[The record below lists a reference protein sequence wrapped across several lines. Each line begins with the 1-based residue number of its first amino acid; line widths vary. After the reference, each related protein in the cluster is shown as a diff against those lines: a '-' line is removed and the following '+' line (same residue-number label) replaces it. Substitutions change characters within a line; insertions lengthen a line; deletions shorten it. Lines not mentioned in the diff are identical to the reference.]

1 VECVLGTG
9 RAFKINGEAHM
20 HRTLYFALILVLAV
34 VSPICALIQGLIPGV
49 AISPQTEPPTLEH
62 DQAVLV
68 IGHRGAAGLAPENTL
83 GAIQV
88 ALDLGVD
95 GVEFDVQRSAD
106 NELILMHDL
115 DVDRTTNGRGLVN
128 DLTLAEL
135 QALDAGSS
143 FSDAFAGEP
152 VPSLRNVFD
161 LVSDSQIL
169 LFIELKDP
177 SLYPGIEQQVVDLIR
192 EYNYE
197 SRVHILS
204 FDYDSLDRVRELAP
218 ELILSG
224 LWSRNLPADTGGY
237 DVVNAR
243 YTLFRG
249 MPRAIDRY
257 HDQGALVM
265 AWTVDEIPD
274 MEWLIEQGIDGITT
288 NRPDQLLSLLR

>member
-1 VECVLGTG
+1 
-9 RAFKINGEAHM
+9 M
-20 HRTLYFALILVLAV
+20 QRTFYFALALMLVV
-34 VSPICALIQGLIPGV
+34 VSPICAVIQGLIPGV
-49 AISPQTEPPTLEH
+49 AISEQTESPSLEH
-62 DQAVLV
+62 DQPVLV
-68 IGHRGAAGLAPENTL
+68 IGHRGAASLAPENTL

-106 NELILMHDL
+106 DALVLMHDL
-115 DVDRTTNGRGLVN
+115 DVDRTTNGTGLVN

-143 FSDAFAGEP
+143 FSAEFAGEP
-152 VPSLRNVFD
+152 VPSLRDVFD

-177 SLYPGIEQQVVDLIR
+177 SLYPGIEEQVVNLIR

-197 SRVHILS
+197 NRVHILS
-204 FDYDSLDRVRELAP
+204 FDYDSLNRVRELAP

-224 LWSRNLPADTGGY
+224 LWSRSLPPDAGGY

-265 AWTVDEIPD
+265 AWTVDDAPD
-274 MEWLIEQGIDGITT
+274 MERLITEGIDGITT
-288 NRPDQLLSLLR
+288 NRPDELLSLLH